1 LTIEIVA
8 PIRETTFKPL
18 QITYQKN
25 YNYNTCTF
33 NEITNETLIPLQQQ
47 VKKSQ
52 LQHVASTN
60 PASLPPALNL

>member
-1 LTIEIVA
+1 MTIEIVA

-18 QITYQKN
+18 QITCQNN

-33 NEITNETLIPLQQQ
+33 NEIANEILVPLQQ

-52 LQHVASTN
+52 LQHVALTN
-60 PASLPPALNL
+60 PASSPPALNL